1 MVSWKKMYKECEYE
15 LEYYRS
21 VFESCTAFLRE
32 IIEDAFREAVE
43 SELGAWVEVVMNI
56 LYDVLPKMLAENLE
70 NAAKNIKVD
79 KIDDETLDTIVDL
92 FVDSVMVLF
101 EEYAA
106 GEIMSRLEE
115 TIEPIADEIT
125 ERLIKKGVFDNIAKK
140 LLEDQRIKRVY
151 EECRKAISE
160 Y

>member
-1 MVSWKKMYKECEYE
+1 MYKKCEYE
-15 LEYYRS
+15 LEHYRS
-21 VFESCTAFLRE
+21 VFESCTTFLCE
-32 IIEDAFREAVE
+32 IIKDAFRDVVE
-43 SELGAWVEVVMNI
+43 DELGAWVEVVMNI

-70 NAAKNIKVD
+70 NVAKNIKVD
-79 KIDDETLDTIVDL
+79 KIDDETLETIVDL
-92 FVDSVMVLF
+92 FVDSVIVLF
-101 EEYAA
+101 EEHAA

-115 TIEPIADEIT
+115 TIEPITDEIT
-125 ERLIKKGVFDNIAKK
+125 ERLVKKGVFDNIAKK

>member
-1 MVSWKKMYKECEYE
+1 MYKKCEYE
-15 LEYYRS
+15 LEHYRS
-21 VFESCTAFLRE
+21 VFESCTTFLCE
-32 IIEDAFREAVE
+32 IIKDAFRDVVE
-43 SELGAWVEVVMNI
+43 DELGAWVEVVMNI

-70 NAAKNIKVD
+70 NVAKNIKVD
-79 KIDDETLDTIVDL
+79 KIDDETLETIVDL
-92 FVDSVMVLF
+92 FVDSVIVLF
-101 EEYAA
+101 EEHAA

-125 ERLIKKGVFDNIAKK
+125 ERLVKKGIFDNIAKK